1 MKELRAY
8 YYAGM
13 REQDERGR
21 LTTAVRVAVKERNLA
36 IVKNLKESG
45 IDINIIMQATGLTE
59 KRLTIYSTKSTT
71 THIIKTSIKI
81 E

>member
-1 MKELRAY
+1 MKELRTY
-8 YYAGM
+8 DYAGM
-13 REQDERGR
+13 REQDGRGR
-21 LTTAVRVAVKERNLA
+21 LTTAVTVKERNLA

-45 IDINIIMQATGLTE
+45 IDINIIMQATDLTE
-59 KRLTIYSTKSTT
+59 KRLTIYNTKSTT

>member
-13 REQDERGR
+13 REQDGRGR
-21 LTTAVRVAVKERNLA
+21 LTTAVTVKERNLA

-45 IDINIIMQATGLTE
+45 IDFNIIMQATDLTE
-59 KRLTIYSTKSTT
+59 KRLTIYNTKSTT

>member
-21 LTTAVRVAVKERNLA
+21 LTTAVRVAVRERNLA

-59 KRLTIYSTKSTT
+59 KRLTIYNTKSTT